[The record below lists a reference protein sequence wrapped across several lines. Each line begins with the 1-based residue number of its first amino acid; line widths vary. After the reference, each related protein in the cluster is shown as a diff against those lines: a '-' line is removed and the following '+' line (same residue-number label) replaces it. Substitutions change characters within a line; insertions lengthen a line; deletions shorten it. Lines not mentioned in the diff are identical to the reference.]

1 MRPKRVKTP
10 SSSDVEMEP
19 VEVFA
24 RIKTVSPTEDTCVDF
39 VDERTV
45 DCKPPPDVV
54 SDKGSRATFTKVFN
68 QGAAQSAVY
77 DEICRPMVKRLLKG
91 KSGLLFNYGVTSSGK
106 TYTMTGSPN
115 QPGFLP
121 RAMEMIFSSIDG
133 HQTKEF
139 RVTSDDR
146 NGFKL
151 LSETDM
157 MTHRLEKRNE
167 LVHSRIASRGSTNTV
182 PNYNIDEHYMESLS
196 EGFQYAVFMTYCDIY
211 NESLDDPERGVY
223 GHNITVKE
231 VRSLEDALRE
241 YERGLK
247 QRRMAETSL
256 NRTSSRSH
264 AIMSLHVVR
273 IPYDRNTG
281 DVFEDQVED
290 VTSFAS
296 SLHLVDLAGSERQSR
311 TNAAG
316 DRLREAG
323 NINNSLMTLR
333 RCIDILRQNQRTGAR
348 GNVPYRS
355 SKITHMFRNFFEIL
369 GGVKLVICLNPA
381 ASEFNE
387 NLDVLNFAEAAQAI
401 VCKREIKE
409 DIEEDFTAREEQAAM
424 ARAKKNK
431 RRTIFQ
437 PWMVNEEALAH
448 GPPLPCVELFS
459 CDDAEM
465 IPQLIDIIRQRVE
478 RREIIGEET
487 DRLTTT
493 FRKKLN
499 HFERENVDALGKL
512 RILEPQ
518 VEKIEGEN
526 DRLLKDNRRLEKKN
540 RALME
545 AQRVY
550 ELDKKEAEAEL
561 QAMNN
566 KLENESKS
574 KRQIEAAAKRK
585 MEDER
590 RKLNMETSRKL
601 REAEENSKNRLN
613 LNEAKMDQLRNI
625 LSKNSP
631 RTPVSRVNR
640 EVERVERTPVSSAR
654 TRNLRKRSVSE
665 TRMKEE
671 AGITP
676 GMSVKTPSASN
687 IKENRPPR
695 PGRSQER
702 GRGPT
707 TDHLAHKRRSKSAD
721 KWLAHTPKETID
733 PGTVLQ
739 PKVIAK
745 KNVHIPSV
753 GDLKTVD
760 QYLLTHQE
768 LGTGNQVKTTL
779 VKGEVYGTRTGG
791 TQVRFTGKEKLTSGT
806 SSEFRRK

>member
-10 SSSDVEMEP
+10 SSSDLEMEP

-24 RIKTVSPTEDTCVDF
+24 RIKTVSPAESTCVEY
-39 VDERTV
+39 VDEQTV
-45 DCKPPPDVV
+45 DCKPPSDVI
-54 SDKGSRATFTKVFN
+54 SDKGSRATFTKVFD

-91 KSGLLFNYGVTSSGK
+91 NSGLLFNYGVTSSGK

-133 HQTKEF
+133 HQTK
-139 RVTSDDR
+139 DD
-146 NGFKL
+146 
-151 LSETDM
+151 
-157 MTHRLEKRNE
+157 
-167 LVHSRIASRGSTNTV
+167 
-182 PNYNIDEHYMESLS
+182 
-196 EGFQYAVFMTYCDIY
+196 GFQYAVFMTYCDIY
-211 NESLDDPERGVY
+211 NESLYDLLAPQSRTRKQEKLRIRDDPERGVY

-231 VRSLEDALRE
+231 VRSLDEAIRE

-256 NRTSSRSH
+256 NMTSSRSH

-281 DVFEDQVED
+281 DVFEDQAED
-290 VTSFAS
+290 VTNFSS
-296 SLHLVDLAGSERQSR
+296 SLHLVDLAGSERQKR
-311 TNAAG
+311 TNAQG
-316 DRLREAG
+316 EKLREAG

-333 RCIDILRQNQRTGAR
+333 RCIDILRQNQRTGSR

-409 DIEEDFTAREEQAAM
+409 DIQEDFEAREKDAAM
-424 ARAKKNK
+424 ARAKNNK
-431 RRTIFQ
+431 RKTIFQ
-437 PWMVNEEALAH
+437 PWEVNEDALAH
-448 GPPLPCVELFS
+448 GPPLPCIELFNV
-459 CDDAEM
+459 DDNEM
-465 IPQLIDIIRQRVE
+465 IPQMIEIIRQRVE
-478 RREIIGEET
+478 RREVISEET
-487 DRLTTT
+487 DRLTYT
-493 FRKKLN
+493 FRKKLH

-518 VEKIEGEN
+518 IEKAEGEN
-526 DRLLKDNRRLEKKN
+526 DRLMKDNRRLEKKN

-550 ELDKKEAEAEL
+550 ELDKKEAEADL
-561 QAMNN
+561 QAMSN
-566 KLENESKS
+566 KLENESRS
-574 KRQIEAAAKRK
+574 KRQIEAQAKRK
-585 MEDER
+585 VEDER
-590 RKLNMETSRKL
+590 RKLNFETSRKL
-601 REAEENSKNRLN
+601 REAEESSKNKLN
-613 LNEAKMDQLRNI
+613 LNEAKMHQLRVRKTFSNNS
-625 LSKNSP
+625 LSS
-631 RTPVSRVNR
+631 SR
-640 EVERVERTPVSSAR
+640 SI
-654 TRNLRKRSVSE
+654 TRDSR
-665 TRMKEE
+665 
-671 AGITP
+671 
-676 GMSVKTPSASN
+676 
-687 IKENRPPR
+687 
-695 PGRSQER
+695 
-702 GRGPT
+702 T

-739 PKVIAK
+739 PKVLAK

-753 GDLKTVD
+753 GDLRTVD

-768 LGTGNQVKTTL
+768 LGSGNQVKTTL
-779 VKGEVYGTRTGG
+779 VKGEVFGTRTGG
-791 TQVRFTGKEKLTSGT
+791 TQVRFTGKEKLTSGSPSESRGVKRRSNEEPESLESA
-806 SSEFRRK
+806 SSAFTDIAARCDLAVVHEKGASSAHITNSNNK